1 MAKLSFNQY
10 IATDSGPLG
19 QVWQSRRGRLTRASV
34 ETRAGKEYGLPD
46 GTGAKAWDAY
56 QTYLATSNPNDNP
69 NPESTQ

>member
-1 MAKLSFNQY
+1 MAKISFNQY

-34 ETRAGKEYGLPD
+34 ETRASREYGLPE

-56 QTYLATSNPNDNP
+56 LAFIANP